1 MVQRYEVEKW
11 GQTELTK
18 YPYGDYVEYGDYL
31 KLEAELQELKA
42 ELQKYKDQFPD
53 YVECS
58 NCGSITHV
66 EEVE

>member
-31 KLEAELQELKA
+31 NLEAKLREFA
-42 ELQKYKDQFPD
+42 EQVINEP
-53 YVECS
+53 CS
-58 NCGSITHV
+58 KVT
-66 EEVE
+66 EEMAREILGI